1 MAYYG
6 GVKELHVST
15 TDTAIAVAIAIG
27 GMILALVIAVLI
39 SIIINYV
46 HDHRSGIR
54 GGHL

>member
-27 GMILALVIAVLI
+27 GMILVLGLAW
-39 SIIINYV
+39 IITMIIDKYNE
-46 HDHRSGIR
+46 SGDSDR
-54 GGHL
+54 L

>member
-6 GVKELHVST
+6 GVKDLHVST

-27 GMILALVIAVLI
+27 GMILVLVIAVLI